1 MIHKV
6 ALLNII
12 IECSD
17 EQVRKILEEH
27 NTFSVDEVL
36 YGKNCTQEE
45 KSSDFTITF
54 LTQYNT
60 SFFSSLQCILKT
72 STSML
77 S

>member
-45 KSSDFTITF
+45 KSSDLRLLF
-54 LTQYNT
+54 
-60 SFFSSLQCILKT
+60 
-72 STSML
+72 
-77 S
+77 